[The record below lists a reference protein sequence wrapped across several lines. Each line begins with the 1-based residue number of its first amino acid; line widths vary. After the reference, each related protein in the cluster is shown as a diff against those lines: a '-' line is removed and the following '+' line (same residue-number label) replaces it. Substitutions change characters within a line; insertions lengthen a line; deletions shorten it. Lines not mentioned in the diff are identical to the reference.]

1 MILVDK
7 AVIMASSGNGGNGSI
22 SFRHEMFVPKGGPD
36 GGDGGKGGS
45 VFLEVDPNLV
55 TLRDFRYNR
64 HFKAAHG
71 ANGAHKQMSGLG
83 GKDCVIKVP
92 PGTLVYDDHSGGL
105 LADLIVPQAKHEILK
120 GGKGGKGNARF
131 ASSTRQTP
139 RIAEQGEPGK
149 SITLRLEL
157 KLLADIGLI
166 GFPNAGKSSLLSALT
181 QAQPKI
187 ANYPFTTLSPNLGV
201 MKLDE
206 YATCTIA
213 DMPGLIEGAHEGKG
227 LGTQFLRHIERTKV
241 LVYVIDVMVPDP
253 GKEYDVLR
261 DELRE
266 FNPALLKKPQLVVY
280 NKIDLLRT
288 KPRKS
293 AKILHTS
300 AKQGDGLDA
309 MRNKLAQLLKKAG

>member
-1 MILVDK
+1 MSLVDK
-7 AVIMASSGNGGNGSI
+7 AVITVSSGNGAI
-22 SFRHEMFVPKGGPD
+22 SFRREMFVPKGGPD

-45 VFLEVDPNLV
+45 VYLEVDPNLV

-64 HFKAAHG
+64 HFRAEHG
-71 ANGAHKQMSGLG
+71 ANGARKQMSGLG
-83 GKDCVIKVP
+83 GKDCVVKVP
-92 PGTLVYDDHSGGL
+92 PGTLVYDDDSGDL
-105 LADLIVPQAKHEILK
+105 LADLIVPHVRHEILK

-139 RIAEQGEPGK
+139 RIAEQGEKGK

-187 ANYPFTTLSPNLGV
+187 ANYPFTTLTPNLGV
-201 MKLDE
+201 MAMDE
-206 YATCTIA
+206 YRTCTIA
-213 DMPGLIEGAHEGKG
+213 DMPGLIEGAHQGKG

-241 LVYVIDVMVPDP
+241 LVYVIDVTVPDP
-253 GKEYDVLR
+253 GKEHQVLR

-266 FNPALLKKPQLVVY
+266 FNPALLKKPHLVVY

-288 KPRKS
+288 KPRKT
-293 AKILHTS
+293 AKLLYTS
-300 AKQGDGLDA
+300 ATQGDGVAAL
-309 MRNKLAQLLKKAG
+309 RTKIVQLLKKAK

>member
-1 MILVDK
+1 HT
-7 AVIMASSGNGGNGSI
+7 
-22 SFRHEMFVPKGGPD
+22 R
-36 GGDGGKGGS
+36 
-45 VFLEVDPNLV
+45 
-55 TLRDFRYNR
+55 
-64 HFKAAHG
+64 
-71 ANGAHKQMSGLG
+71 
-83 GKDCVIKVP
+83 
-92 PGTLVYDDHSGGL
+92 
-105 LADLIVPQAKHEILK
+105 HEILK

-139 RIAEQGEPGK
+139 RIAEQGEKGK

-187 ANYPFTTLSPNLGV
+187 ANYPFTTLTPNLGV
-201 MKLDE
+201 MAMDE
-206 YATCTIA
+206 YRTCTIA
-213 DMPGLIEGAHEGKG
+213 DMPGLIEGAHQGKG

-241 LVYVIDVMVPDP
+241 LVYVIDVTVPDP
-253 GKEYDVLR
+253 GKEHQVLR

-266 FNPALLKKPQLVVY
+266 FNPALLKKPHLVVY

-293 AKILHTS
+293 AKLLYTS
-300 AKQGDGLDA
+300 ATQGDGVAAL
-309 MRNKLAQLLKKAG
+309 RTKIVQLLKKAK